1 MEFIP
6 FKKNTKGHC
15 SFSQQMGFFA
25 TRRRGFRSEGKF
37 GIDFVTHFAATKQ
50 VYGSTNWRSCAKGG
64 FRSCETPFEM
74 VPQLRNCGSPG
85 VEKIAANTQLRNGV
99 PGCEMALV
107 CQRGFSQRAQ
117 GSCEMVSRRRSIFAA
132 RRGIFAAAP
141 EGCEIFSERIAIF
154 AATPF
159 WLRNFAA

>member
-50 VYGSTNWRSCAKGG
+50 VYGSTNWRSCAKEG
-64 FRSCETPFEM
+64 FRSCETPFKM
-74 VPQLRNCGSPG
+74 VLRLRNGGPSG
-85 VEKIAANTQLRNGV
+85 VEKVAANSQLRNG
-99 PGCEMALV
+99 GTRL
-107 CQRGFSQRAQ
+107 
-117 GSCEMVSRRRSIFAA
+117 
-132 RRGIFAAAP
+132 
-141 EGCEIFSERIAIF
+141 
-154 AATPF
+154 
-159 WLRNFAA
+159 